1 MSDKNCQGVTKNV
14 TDEKVSK
21 RGRPHTPKIDIN
33 KAIKFRLLHHMS
45 QPQIADYFKVSIQA
59 VNQALEPYQNI
70 FLEKQQVDK
79 LEELFPRMLTGTKF
93 NHIIDMNDPIKREEA
108 SLNNTAYSFDKINQ
122 ALRGQPSP
130 QINII
135 IAGQIL
141 QQAQADQIS
150 LKQAIFQI
158 TGKDPDQL
166 MQDITSPLPVVSN
179 TILDGSIIS
188 DNPVLCSD
196 NKDIPK

>member
-1 MSDKNCQGVTKNV
+1 MAQVDLAVALERRFKHKETYEEIAKRFSVSRQAVQR
-14 TDEKVSK
+14 KVSNFLQYLSPEK
-21 RGRPHTPKIDIN
+21 AELMKEYGTDLYDAAALTFLIESVDTVKLKKTSSRDLIWMSGVCYDKTLN
-33 KAIKFRLLHHMS
+33 K
-45 QPQIADYFKVSIQA
+45 
-59 VNQALEPYQNI
+59 
-70 FLEKQQVDK
+70 
-79 LEELFPRMLTGTKF
+79 
-93 NHIIDMNDPIKREEA
+93 
-108 SLNNTAYSFDKINQ
+108 
-122 ALRGQPSP
+122 PSTS
-130 QINII
+130 INIT

-150 LKQAIFQI
+150 LKQAILQI

-166 MQDITSPLPVVSN
+166 MQDITLPLPVVSN